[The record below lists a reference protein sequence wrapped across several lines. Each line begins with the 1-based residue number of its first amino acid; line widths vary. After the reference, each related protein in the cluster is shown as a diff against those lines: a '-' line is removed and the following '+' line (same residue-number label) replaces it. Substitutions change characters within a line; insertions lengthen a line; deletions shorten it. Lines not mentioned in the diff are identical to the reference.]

1 MQRLFLLISIA
12 CLTIFFA
19 PSALAQN
26 TSFPLTRPLDL
37 WSLARQE
44 PVAFPSKEG
53 EKCRYSVQIDFSKAY
68 ISGVGIIAY
77 TDNQIAG
84 YVFNEFGVS
93 ALSFSYNPQKEKV
106 KILSVAGKLNRW
118 YIKSVIK
125 KDLKKLIKVLQEGG
139 TSYKNQKYNITYTF
153 VPLAVE
159 DEITE

>member
-26 TSFPLTRPLDL
+26 T
-37 WSLARQE
+37 
-44 PVAFPSKEG
+44 FPSKEG

-84 YVFNEFGVS
+84 SVFNEFGVS

-118 YIKSVIK
+118 YIKAVIK
-125 KDLKKLIKVLQEGG
+125 KDLKKLIKVLQKGG

-153 VPLAVE
+153 VPIVNC
-159 DEITE
+159 

>member
-12 CLTIFFA
+12 CLTLLFA

-26 TSFPLTRPLDL
+26 TSFPLTRL
-37 WSLARQE
+37 

-84 YVFNEFGVS
+84 SVFNEFGVS

-125 KDLKKLIKVLQEGG
+125 KDLKKLIKVLQKGG

-153 VPLAVE
+153 VPLAAQ

>member
-26 TSFPLTRPLDL
+26 T
-37 WSLARQE
+37 
-44 PVAFPSKEG
+44 FPSKEG

-84 YVFNEFGVS
+84 SVFNEFGVS
-93 ALSFSYNPQKEKV
+93 ALSFSYNPPP
-106 KILSVAGKLNRW
+106 KIMFNAL
-118 YIKSVIK
+118 
-125 KDLKKLIKVLQEGG
+125 
-139 TSYKNQKYNITYTF
+139 
-153 VPLAVE
+153 
-159 DEITE
+159 